1 MLSNRSYDSDLSHIS
16 MVTKKS
22 LNKLSGS
29 RQVSIQEAM
38 HEITGIDLVG
48 CSDYLTDVSLSKAPY
63 LRKDSDNSVNKK
75 DLISSYQNRKK
86 SLEHLSLEQ
95 YFYEVFVSKDFYE
108 DTSIGRKKHRIL
120 IPKGLNCR
128 PRFPVDYD
136 YAKGMLVM
144 HRPWSISKPLTAL
157 RVSRSARD
165 HPQPR
170 STALSP

>member
-1 MLSNRSYDSDLSHIS
+1 
-16 MVTKKS
+16 
-22 LNKLSGS
+22 
-29 RQVSIQEAM
+29 M
-38 HEITGIDLVG
+38 HEIAGIDLVV
-48 CSDYLTDVSLSKAPY
+48 CSDYLTDVSLGKALY

-75 DLISSYQNRKK
+75 DLISSYRNRKK

-108 DTSIGRKKHRIL
+108 DTLTGRMKHRIL

-144 HRPWSISKPLTAL
+144 HRP
-157 RVSRSARD
+157 
-165 HPQPR
+165 
-170 STALSP
+170 